1 MIRKMAAAVVMFL
14 FCLSALSG
22 CNTVHGLGKDIES
35 GGKAIEKSSGK

>member
-1 MIRKMAAAVVMFL
+1 MIRKMAAVAMLL
-14 FCLSALSG
+14 FCLSALLG

>member
-1 MIRKMAAAVVMFL
+1 MIRRILAVAALIVFV
-14 FCLSALSG
+14 CSLSA